1 MGPGTSPLNPYATN
15 EWPRMVR
22 RTIVAVRSS
31 VSPDLRLTGA
41 IGFAAGRVA
50 RSMSPPGRNAVTGG
64 VNPTSP
70 GIMTI
75 PRGMGI
81 GIDGPM
87 PGMLAIPVSGFW
99 AATPRPPVS
108 MATTTRIRLTSLP
121 RRAAEKGMRE
131 ECLHPPRRRG
141 AVEDRGTTMRH
152 RLRTRLGGDHQQEL
166 VVLGDADRR

>member
-1 MGPGTSPLNPYATN
+1 MGPGTSPLNPSATN

-50 RSMSPPGRNAVTGG
+50 RSMSPPGRNAVT
-64 VNPTSP
+64 
-70 GIMTI
+70 
-75 PRGMGI
+75 
-81 GIDGPM
+81 
-87 PGMLAIPVSGFW
+87 
-99 AATPRPPVS
+99 VS